1 MATAKK
7 AAAKK
12 APAKRVLAKKTAAKK
27 TSAKKTTHTKRGLAQ
42 DRRQVSAGQASEV
55 YYEAKKMGVS
65 TAAVKKAIKKV
76 GNERT
81 DIEAEL
87 TKPKKKAAA
96 KKSSRGLAQDRRQVA
111 ANQASEVSYEAKKM
125 GVSKEA
131 VKDAIKKVGNERA
144 DIEVELKKKKSK
156 PTKNKKK

>member
-7 AAAKK
+7 ATAKRAPAKK
-12 APAKRVLAKKTAAKK
+12 APAKKTAAKK
-27 TSAKKTTHTKRGLAQ
+27 SSAKKPALTKRGLAQ
-42 DRRQVSAGQASEV
+42 DRRQVSAAQASEV

-76 GNERT
+76 GNERR

-96 KKSSRGLAQDRRQVA
+96 KKPSRGLAQDRRQVA
-111 ANQASEVSYEAKKM
+111 ANQASEVYYEARKM

-131 VKDAIKKVGNERA
+131 VKEAIKKVGNDRA
-144 DIEVELKKKKSK
+144 DIEVELKKNGSKTTKSK
-156 PTKNKKK
+156 KK